1 MMKKILCIVALVAI
15 SFTANAQDGDVL
27 ECRSSN
33 SNLRFRLDY
42 LEEHLV
48 RLRKG
53 RVEANA
59 RETW

>member
-1 MMKKILCIVALVAI
+1 QSLLE
-15 SFTANAQDGDVL
+15 NAQDGDVL

-33 SNLRFRLDY
+33 SNDPLRLDC
-42 LEEHLV
+42 LEERLV